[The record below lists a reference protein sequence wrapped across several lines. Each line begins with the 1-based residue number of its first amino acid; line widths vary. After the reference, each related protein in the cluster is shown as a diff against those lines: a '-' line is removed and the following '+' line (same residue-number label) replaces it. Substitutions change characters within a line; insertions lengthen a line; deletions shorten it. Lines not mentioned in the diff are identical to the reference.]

1 MIESHSMYV
10 WLEMLC
16 KDMYHRES
24 EILFSP
30 LMLYFWKA
38 CSDLQLHSKY
48 CYTRPETSQ
57 AEPVNII
64 IAWAGEYQT
73 L

>member
-16 KDMYHRES
+16 KYMYHRES
-24 EILFSP
+24 EILFSL

-38 CSDLQLHSKY
+38 CSDLQLHSKLLQY
-48 CYTRPETSQ
+48 
-57 AEPVNII
+57 
-64 IAWAGEYQT
+64 
-73 L
+73 

>member
-1 MIESHSMYV
+1 MYMYM
-10 WLEMLC
+10 WLDMLC

-38 CSDLQLHSKY
+38 CYDLQLPSKLL
-48 CYTRPETSQ
+48 Q
-57 AEPVNII
+57 
-64 IAWAGEYQT
+64 YQT
-73 L
+73 WNIVN